1 MRTVYWDSD
10 CFLAWLQ
17 DEVDKADLCGHVI
30 DECERGKTR
39 LVTSAL
45 TLAEVLALRGS
56 RPIPV
61 DRRAK
66 VEAFFKQ
73 SYIVVRSVTRRTS
86 EDAREFVWEHGVA
99 PKDAIHIATAIGAK
113 LDDLHT
119 FDGDFI
125 KQSGKH
131 GSPLLQIRKPYVE
144 PTLLTI
150 ATRQV

>member
-10 CFLAWLQ
+10 CFLGWLQ
-17 DEVDKADLCGHVI
+17 DEVDKADLCAHVL
-30 DECERGKTR
+30 DECRAGKTR

-45 TLAEVLALRGS
+45 TIAEVLALKGQ

-61 DRRAK
+61 DRRLV
-66 VEAFFKQ
+66 VEDFFKH
-73 SYIVVRSVTRRTS
+73 SFIIVRSVTRRTS
-86 EDAREFVWEHGVA
+86 ENARKYVWEHGVK
-99 PKDAIHIATAIGAK
+99 PKDAIHIATAIEAG

-131 GSPLLQIRKPYVE
+131 GKPLLQIRKPYVE
-144 PTLLTI
+144 PNLFNQPG
-150 ATRQV
+150 R